1 MAPPLD
7 LHETGLGL
15 EVYVLA
21 QITRTCGDEQDRV
34 DCGELLE
41 RGARMADESEGGK
54 IFAQF
59 TSPAGEASGPQIEV
73 PLNLTSKQLN
83 GVINEL
89 LGNERTETYSFYI
102 NEELRQPVVPHP

>member
-1 MAPPLD
+1 MAAANAVKCLLD
-7 LHETGLGL
+7 ERASPDH
-15 EVYVLA
+15 
-21 QITRTCGDEQDRV
+21 QDSHGRSAIIWSSIYGHV
-34 DCGELLE
+34 KCIEALLE

-89 LGNERTETYSFYI
+89 LGKIEDV
-102 NEELRQPVVPHP
+102 LK